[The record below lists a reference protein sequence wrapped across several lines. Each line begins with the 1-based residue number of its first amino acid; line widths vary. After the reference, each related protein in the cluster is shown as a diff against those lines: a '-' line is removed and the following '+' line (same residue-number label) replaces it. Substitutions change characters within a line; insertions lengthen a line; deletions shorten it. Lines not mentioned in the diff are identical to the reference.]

1 MWRCRRPC
9 VVHRVTTLAVPSRCF
24 EPSASPSLPTPSPTC
39 SRGWWKSW
47 ANMEKKCRLVLCV
60 CTWCVWACA
69 CRYENITHQYVQVFR
84 DRPWGNFIFASFY
97 SIYWFTL
104 SFVFWWWVSH
114 YHSIK
119 TVTICSSNIFQI
131 HLLLFL
137 EILPTDKQ
145 AAWKTWTLSNFIRSF
160 FVVFSCVLFSLAGLC
175 DGSITH
181 TGICGG

>member
-97 SIYWFTL
+97 SVYWFTL
-104 SFVFWWWVSH
+104 SFVFWVCVCLANGVDAPDVWASYEHIITALKQWLSVHQIFSK
-114 YHSIK
+114 SI
-119 TVTICSSNIFQI
+119 CY
-131 HLLLFL
+131 
-137 EILPTDKQ
+137 
-145 AAWKTWTLSNFIRSF
+145 F
-160 FVVFSCVLFSLAGLC
+160 F
-175 DGSITH
+175 
-181 TGICGG
+181 